1 MRRLLQ
7 AVSLLVLFALCAIL
21 AAPFTATGSRALT
34 GLISRFSPVEIR
46 YTSGALFGELELA
59 AVSVPLESLSLRL
72 DAVRSEMN
80 PRCLLGSQ
88 LCWERLHAGAVELKI
103 EADDSPSKQPPRRQL
118 LELPF
123 GLSAETLTVDRLSV
137 LWPGGSWVSDLDT
150 SLVLS
155 GSQLDIARLSIREG
169 RLSLVDDGREPIA
182 TPPSP
187 AVVIDPPRT
196 ALPEIFLPLR
206 LAIATASLERLVLV
220 TSGVETRV
228 ESLELIAQ
236 WEGHTLTVDR
246 LAASQETWGDGVVAV
261 ELAFTD
267 EWPLSVQ
274 AAVDLVGSA

>member
-123 GLSAETLTVDRLSV
+123 GLSAEMLTVDRLSV

-169 RLSLVDDGREPIA
+169 RLSLEDLRASEFLDRFGRLDQRAFVRKRVAHTDGLRSHCRAE
-182 TPPSP
+182 
-187 AVVIDPPRT
+187 R
-196 ALPEIFLPLR
+196 R
-206 LAIATASLERLVLV
+206 LARG
-220 TSGVETRV
+220 SGMGGK
-228 ESLELIAQ
+228 L
-236 WEGHTLTVDR
+236 
-246 LAASQETWGDGVVAV
+246 QE
-261 ELAFTD
+261 D
-267 EWPLSVQ
+267 ENQ
-274 AAVDLVGSA
+274 